1 MLDYLSQLALR
12 VQQPEFAVQPR
23 PVSRFESQDHLIPLT
38 PEPST
43 LEQAEELGPQS
54 AVYIPAETNAGRRT
68 QPADSRIRR
77 EPDALDSFS
86 EVQSTKKYQNPYPR
100 QSTGAPAIVTPI
112 DSTETTDSPVL
123 EGAHPAPRGQQA
135 DQRESSVRSAVA
147 QVQPP
152 VNIGKGVS
160 TAPAIVTP
168 ANSTEVTD
176 SPVLEVAHPA
186 PRRQQAELI
195 ERNVRNAV
203 AQAQPSARI
212 DRLEQ
217 QISKTSPDPSG
228 RQERSEFT
236 DLVARRETEWRRPI
250 VRIENPKGER
260 ASSPMTRARI
270 HSEIGT
276 LSEPTETEPLFGRKA
291 EITTKSGLTPVQGRK
306 NPQSI
311 GEPAD
316 PQFVMARATDAPT
329 IQVTIGRVEIRAT
342 GAPAPTRKTPTHRLA
357 MSLDEYLKQRNGSR

>member
-100 QSTGAPAIVTPI
+100 QSTGAPAIVTP
-112 DSTETTDSPVL
+112 
-123 EGAHPAPRGQQA
+123 
-135 DQRESSVRSAVA
+135 
-147 QVQPP
+147 
-152 VNIGKGVS
+152 
-160 TAPAIVTP
+160 
-168 ANSTEVTD
+168 ANSTEATD
-176 SPVLEVAHPA
+176 SPVLEVAHRA
-186 PRRQQAELI
+186 PRRQQAEQR
-195 ERNVRNAV
+195 ERSVRSAV
-203 AQAQPSARI
+203 PQTQPTTRI
-212 DRLEQ
+212 DRLQQ

-228 RQERSEFT
+228 REERSEFT

-250 VRIENPKGER
+250 VRIENPKGEP